1 MDKLNRRDFVRF
13 AALVGGGAALGLAG
27 LAGCGREAN
36 GPAPGAPTAP
46 TNAGAPAGSTPA
58 APLERLIIRGPQSP
72 ATILLAHA
80 ATQEALKQT
89 ATAIDF
95 GTVKTSDQLRAAI
108 AGKELQVAAT
118 PTNVAANLYR
128 KGVQLQLLNVTVWG
142 TLYVM
147 TTSGDI
153 NTWADLKGKN
163 LILPLKGD
171 IPDLVFQYLAKQA
184 KVDLAPTYLGTP
196 TEAMQMLL
204 AGKADAVVLTEP
216 VATAAQVQG
225 KAKGLT
231 VRVALDLQQEW
242 GKLTG
247 RPARF
252 PQVGT
257 IVMSPTAPAVA
268 QTLHDAMKTAAAWM
282 KANPKEAAAL
292 GEQTLTDLKAPI
304 IEASLTRTPIEVL
317 SAAEAKE
324 ELEFFFA
331 RLKDMSPE
339 IIGGD
344 LPDAGFYSGVK

>member
-1 MDKLNRRDFVRF
+1 MNRRDFLRL
-13 AALVGGGAALGLAG
+13 AGLVGGSAALGLTG
-27 LAGCGREAN
+27 LAGCGRGTA
-36 GPAPGAPTAP
+36 PAPGAGGTAQTP
-46 TNAGAPAGSTPA
+46 PGSTTPV
-58 APLERLIIRGPQSP
+58 PLERLVIRGPQSP

-80 ATQEALKQT
+80 AAQEGLK
-89 ATAIDF
+89 AKAAAIDF
-95 GTVKTSDQLRAAI
+95 GTVKTADQLRAAI
-108 AGKELQVAAT
+108 AGKELQVAAA

-142 TLYVM
+142 TLCVM
-147 TTSGDI
+147 TTSDAI

-163 LILPLKGD
+163 LIVPLKGD

-216 VATAAQVQG
+216 VATAAQMQG
-225 KAKGLT
+225 RAKGLN

-242 GKLTG
+242 GRLTG

-257 IVMSPTAPAVA
+257 IVMSPTAPDLA
-268 QTLHDAMKTAAAWM
+268 QAIHDAMKSAAAWM

-292 GEQTLTDLKAPI
+292 GEQTLTDLKAPV

-317 SAAEAKE
+317 SAAEAKA

-344 LPDAGFYSGVK
+344 LPDASFYSGVK

>member
-1 MDKLNRRDFVRF
+1 MHKMNRRDFVRL

-27 LAGCGREAN
+27 LAGCGRGA
-36 GPAPGAPTAP
+36 GGQGAPAPTA
-46 TNAGAPAGSTPA
+46 
-58 APLERLIIRGPQSP
+58 APLDRLVIRGPQSP

-80 ATQEALKQT
+80 ATQEALQSR
-89 ATAIDF
+89 ATTIDF
-95 GTVKTSDQLRAAI
+95 GTVKTADQLRAAI
-108 AGKELQVAAT
+108 AGKELQVAAA

-128 KGVQLQLLNVTVWG
+128 KGAQLQLLNVTVWG

-147 TTSGDI
+147 TTSDTI
-153 NTWADLKGKN
+153 RTWSDLVGKN
-163 LILPLKGD
+163 LIVPLKGD

-184 KVDLAPTYLGTP
+184 HVDLTPTYLGTP

-216 VATAAQVQG
+216 VATAAQIQG

-242 GKLTG
+242 GRLTG

-257 IVMSPTAPAVA
+257 IIMQSVPSDVA
-268 QTLHDAMKTAAAWM
+268 QTLHNAMKTAAAWM
-282 KANPKEAAAL
+282 KANPREAAAL
-292 GEQTLTDLKAPI
+292 GEQTLTDLKAPV
-304 IEASLTRTPIEVL
+304 IEASLSRTPIDVL

-344 LPDAGFYSGVK
+344 LPDAGFYTGVK